1 MKQVFYIILLL
12 LGGVLTANAQITP
25 NNIQETISDEDAFL
39 DSLAMLFPEKNATL
53 SFRVGFT
60 NHAYFAGRDYGIKQS
75 MLMPSITYQHSSGV
89 YADLTGLSFSQSTP
103 KYELT
108 MASVG
113 YLGTIGSNFWF
124 FGEYS
129 RTFLTKPDPEYP
141 NPIPNAL
148 TLYGMYDLGKI
159 MPSVAYAF
167 MFGDETTHRVIPSI
181 SGYFAK
187 KTSGFIDRIS
197 FSPGISATLGN
208 TKSYYFTYVP
218 TVVRFTQPP
227 FIRTV
232 LDPVLQA
239 NDHFGLMAVTIST
252 PVTFRSKSLR
262 FTLTP
267 NFIKPVRLYPDED
280 INTKRKFNVSASIF
294 YTLGL

>member
-1 MKQVFYIILLL
+1 MLGCLGSVTAQVI
-12 LGGVLTANAQITP
+12 P
-25 NNIQETISDEDAFL
+25 DPIQETISDEDAFL
-39 DSLAMLFPEKNATL
+39 DSLALLFPEQNSSL
-53 SFRVGFT
+53 SFRLGFT

-75 MLMPSITYQHSSGV
+75 MLMPSISYQHSSGL

-103 KYELT
+103 MYELT

-113 YLGTIGSNFWF
+113 YLGTVGENFWF

-148 TLYGMYDLGKI
+148 TLYGMYDFGKV

-167 MFGDETTHRVIPSI
+167 MFGDENAQRIIPSI

-187 KTSGFIDRIS
+187 KTKGFIDRIS
-197 FSPGISATLGN
+197 FSPSVSATIGN
-208 TKSYYFTYVP
+208 AKSYYFTYVP
-218 TVVRFTQPP
+218 TVIRSPQFP
-227 FIRTV
+227 FIQTV
-232 LDPVLQA
+232 LNPILNE
-239 NDHFGLMAVTIST
+239 NDHFGLMAFTIST
-252 PVTFRSKSLR
+252 PVTFRMKSLR

-267 NFIKPVRLYPDED
+267 NFIKPVRLYQAED
-280 INTKRKFNVSASIF
+280 ISVGRKLNFSASLF